1 MSGYPSVSIA
11 ILIWHRHCNRKFS
24 NSLSFCLQSHHEH
37 GNTSLCIH
45 LRQSYSLVKA
55 NSFCKFDIHRSVHRG
70 WFSRNTNKMQ
80 FCNRIYYSQVYWR
93 LNMFRAAQ
101 RSSSGALN
109 SICSLWF
116 IYPCGDRPLSRL
128 SGWESINFGI
138 INSITRLHLA
148 GYFYWFI
155 LQCTDP
161 WILNL

>member
-55 NSFCKFDIHRSVHRG
+55 NSFCKFDIHGSVHRG

-116 IYPCGDRPLSRL
+116 IYPCGDRPLQLSLDNGRSPHGYINQRL
-128 SGWESINFGI
+128 QIQFRAPDDERCAARNMLS
-138 INSITRLHLA
+138 
-148 GYFYWFI
+148 
-155 LQCTDP
+155 LQ
-161 WILNL
+161 